1 MALAAIRQLLEWT
14 VARVAA
20 SLQVRTDEIAAGA
33 EQLGLMPPPRNVRA
47 PHMLGLELPR
57 EAAGRFASTLAEAG
71 VIASVRSSSLRIA
84 PHLHNSDDDVGRLL
98 DALGEAAARA

>member
-14 VARVAA
+14 VPRVAA
-20 SLQVRTDEIAAGA
+20 SLQLRTDEIAAGA
-33 EQLGLMPPPRNVRA
+33 ERLGLPPPPAGSRA

-57 EAAGRFASTLAEAG
+57 QAAGRFASTLADAG

-84 PHLHNSDDDVGRLL
+84 PYLHNSGEDVHRLL
-98 DALGEAAARA
+98 DALGEAAAHA